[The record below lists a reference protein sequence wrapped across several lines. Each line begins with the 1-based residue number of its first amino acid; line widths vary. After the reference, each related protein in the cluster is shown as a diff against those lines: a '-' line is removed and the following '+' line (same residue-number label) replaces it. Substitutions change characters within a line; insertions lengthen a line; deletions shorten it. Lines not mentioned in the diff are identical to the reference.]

1 MTSTTRTQPQFLLHG
16 RIPHN
21 VLATL
26 ASSASNPVEE
36 VGGNL

>member
-1 MTSTTRTQPQFLLHG
+1 MTSITKTQPQILLHG

-21 VLATL
+21 VLAKL
-26 ASSASNPVEE
+26 ASSSLNQVEE